1 MISYKPNSKLFKKN
15 TQKNMLV
22 FKGVNYEKIIKK
34 SKKNK
39 ITKKSKKSK
48 KKKTT
53 KKRKKK

>member
-1 MISYKPNSKLFKKN
+1 MISYKTNSKLFKKN

-22 FKGVNYEKIIKK
+22 FKGVNYEKNIKK

-48 KKKTT
+48 KKKNN
-53 KKRKKK
+53 